1 MTVRVK
7 YVSCGLFP
15 CLTLQKVRKG
25 FCCVDQWIY
34 AISGQSNH

>member
-1 MTVRVK
+1 MTGRVK

-25 FCCVDQWIY
+25 FCVDQWIY